1 MTTNSFQ
8 FDESFNLA
16 KIEPEIKK
24 TKKLIAFLQ
33 SKLDKNI
40 RKKKTSMDLQIAK
53 NHLQILLRD
62 CEIAANVK
70 PIIKEQSLNEK
81 HQRQHPSNQ
90 NHAEDLQ
97 QISLGI
103 EKDY

>member
-33 SKLDKNI
+33 SKLDSNI
-40 RKKKTSMDLQIAK
+40 RKKKTSIDLQIAK

>member
-8 FDESFNLA
+8 FGESSHLA

-33 SKLDKNI
+33 SKLDKNN
-40 RKKKTSMDLQIAK
+40 RKKKTAIDLQIAK
-53 NHLQILLRD
+53 NHLQILSRD

-70 PIIKEQSLNEK
+70 SIIKEQSLHEK
-81 HQRQHPSNQ
+81 YQRQHPSNQ

>member
-1 MTTNSFQ
+1 MTTNSSQ
-8 FDESFNLA
+8 FGESFNLE
-16 KIEPEIKK
+16 KIELEIQK
-24 TKKLIAFLQ
+24 TKKLIVSLQ
-33 SKLDKNI
+33 SKFDKNI
-40 RKKKTSMDLQIAK
+40 RKKKASMDLQIAK

-62 CEIAANVK
+62 CEIATKVK
-70 PIIKEQSLNEK
+70 PIIKEQSLHEK

-103 EKDY
+103 EKSY

>member
-1 MTTNSFQ
+1 MTNSYQ
-8 FDESFNLA
+8 FGESFNFA
-16 KIEPEIKK
+16 KIEPEIQA

-33 SKLDKNI
+33 SKIDSNI
-40 RKKKTSMDLQIAK
+40 GKKKTFTDLQIAK
-53 NHLQILLRD
+53 NHLQILSRD
-62 CEIAANVK
+62 CEIATNVK

-103 EKDY
+103 EKSD

>member
-8 FDESFNLA
+8 FGESSHLA
-16 KIEPEIKK
+16 KIEPEIQK
-24 TKKLIAFLQ
+24 TKKLITFLQ
-33 SKLDKNI
+33 SKLDKNNG
-40 RKKKTSMDLQIAK
+40 KKKTAIDLQIAK

>member
-1 MTTNSFQ
+1 MTNSAQ
-8 FDESFNLA
+8 FGESFNFA
-16 KIEPEIKK
+16 KIEPEIQT
-24 TKKLIAFLQ
+24 TKKLIASLQ

-40 RKKKTSMDLQIAK
+40 EKKKTSIDLQIAK

-81 HQRQHPSNQ
+81 YQRQHPSNQ

-97 QISLGI
+97 QISLGT
-103 EKDY
+103 EKSD

>member
-1 MTTNSFQ
+1 MTNSYQ
-8 FDESFNLA
+8 FGESFNLA
-16 KIEPEIKK
+16 KIEPEIQKA
-24 TKKLIAFLQ
+24 KKLIAFLQ
-33 SKLDKNI
+33 SKLGKSI

-70 PIIKEQSLNEK
+70 LIIKEQSLNEK
-81 HQRQHPSNQ
+81 YQRQHPSNQ

>member
-1 MTTNSFQ
+1 MTNSYQ
-8 FDESFNLA
+8 FGESFNLA
-16 KIEPEIKK
+16 KIEPEIQKA
-24 TKKLIAFLQ
+24 KKLIAFLQ
-33 SKLDKNI
+33 SKLGKSI
-40 RKKKTSMDLQIAK
+40 RKKKTSIDLQIAK

-62 CEIAANVK
+62 CEIATNVK

-81 HQRQHPSNQ
+81 YQRQHPSNQ

>member
-1 MTTNSFQ
+1 MTNSYQ
-8 FDESFNLA
+8 FGESFNLA
-16 KIEPEIKK
+16 KIEPEIQK
-24 TKKLIAFLQ
+24 TKKLIVSLQ
-33 SKLDKNI
+33 SKLGKSI
-40 RKKKTSMDLQIAK
+40 RKKKTSIDLQIAK

-62 CEIAANVK
+62 CEIATNVK

-81 HQRQHPSNQ
+81 YQRQHPSNQ

>member
-1 MTTNSFQ
+1 MTTNQ
-8 FDESFNLA
+8 FGESFNLE
-16 KIEPEIKK
+16 KIEPEIQK
-24 TKKLIAFLQ
+24 TKNLIASLQ
-33 SKLDKNI
+33 SKLGKSI
-40 RKKKTSMDLQIAK
+40 RKKKTSIDLQIAK

-62 CEIAANVK
+62 CEIATNVK
-70 PIIKEQSLNEK
+70 PIIKEQSLHEK

-103 EKDY
+103 EKSY

>member
-1 MTTNSFQ
+1 MTNSYQ
-8 FDESFNLA
+8 FGESFNLA
-16 KIEPEIKK
+16 KIESEIQK
-24 TKKLIAFLQ
+24 TKNLIASLQ

-62 CEIAANVK
+62 CEIATKVN